1 VPTGPAGGQTAGEQ
15 AGKQAK
21 ACDFGGPFPNLTGG
35 TIMRLDPERIKALT
49 ASTSTYVAAIA
60 ESEDLLPM
68 LAAAWTEM
76 TLRQPKGHFTIR
88 EVLDRA
94 SEKAE
99 RRGDVEAAARY
110 RRALADFEA
119 HFAQSTPETVA
130 AE

>member
-1 VPTGPAGGQTAGEQ
+1 
-15 AGKQAK
+15 
-21 ACDFGGPFPNLTGG
+21 
-35 TIMRLDPERIKALT
+35 MRLDPQHIKALT
-49 ASTSTYVAAIA
+49 ASTSSYVAAIA

-88 EVLDRA
+88 EVLERA
-94 SEKAE
+94 AEKAE
-99 RRGDVEAAARY
+99 RRGDSESSDRY

-119 HFAQSTPETVA
+119 HFARSLPETAA